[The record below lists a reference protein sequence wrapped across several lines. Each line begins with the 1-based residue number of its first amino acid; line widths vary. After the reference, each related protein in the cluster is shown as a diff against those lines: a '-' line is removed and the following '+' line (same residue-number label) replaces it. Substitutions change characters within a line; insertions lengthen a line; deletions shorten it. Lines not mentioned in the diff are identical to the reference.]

1 MNYYQNRHY
10 YLSYGRMQ
18 IGTWFAA
25 KISEYCTELDL
36 VLHMRCSS
44 TVECILIR
52 QILFSHW
59 LPLLSQEMS
68 WPEKK
73 KIGFHPEN
81 HIWKSI
87 EFLLVYCLS
96 TFNSLL
102 PEELIK
108 WTIDLHSLCT
118 FIKGTTTLLYVRLI
132 MPVSS
137 ERPTAWMGPE
147 CISRYN
153 GSATVPGLEHNA
165 KLKG

>member
-1 MNYYQNRHY
+1 
-10 YLSYGRMQ
+10 
-18 IGTWFAA
+18 
-25 KISEYCTELDL
+25 
-36 VLHMRCSS
+36 
-44 TVECILIR
+44 
-52 QILFSHW
+52 
-59 LPLLSQEMS
+59 MS
-68 WPEKK
+68 WPEKKK

-81 HIWKSI
+81 HILKSI